1 MLEEHFMV
9 ANLEFPCL
17 ITHEPEAQH
26 QDPYTYS
33 TLRLSLLAL
42 ALFLVA
48 ETSARLACLKGHGS
62 IALEEHWSRHE
73 LEGAYKCVFR
83 SSVSPPIDQTVACAS
98 PSANPTGGTVD
109 ELRANLED
117 IHDQRVK
124 QMDKND
130 VEFMVLSLESP
141 GIQGIS
147 DPTKALETAIDV
159 NNDIASGIASTP
171 NRFGAW
177 ASIPMHNA
185 SVASEELKRTVNELS
200 FLGAILNDYQQ
211 SGPQNGV
218 LYATTDPS
226 SPIVDSKCLDT
237 LFYDQ
242 PEYDVF
248 WETATELD
256 VPVYLHPRLNTPA
269 IARALYSGNPWLR
282 NANQEFATTL
292 SNHVF

>member
-1 MLEEHFMV
+1 
-9 ANLEFPCL
+9 
-17 ITHEPEAQH
+17 
-26 QDPYTYS
+26 
-33 TLRLSLLAL
+33 
-42 ALFLVA
+42 
-48 ETSARLACLKGHGS
+48 
-62 IALEEHWSRHE
+62 
-73 LEGAYKCVFR
+73 
-83 SSVSPPIDQTVACAS
+83 
-98 PSANPTGGTVD
+98 
-109 ELRANLED
+109 
-117 IHDQRVK
+117 
-124 QMDKND
+124 MDKND
-130 VEFMVLSLESP
+130 VDFMVLSLESP

-159 NNDIASGIASTP
+159 NNDIASRIASTP

-211 SGPQNGV
+211 SGPQN
-218 LYATTDPS
+218 
-226 SPIVDSKCLDT
+226 DT

-269 IARALYSGNPWLR
+269 IARALCSGNPWLR